1 MTSTVR
7 RGFTLIEILI
17 VVVIIGL
24 LAALVVPNITT
35 TAEDAA
41 RSTARSQ
48 LSAVRSQIE
57 LYKLRNG
64 GTIPP
69 AAGADGTDQLWVAMT
84 TPVNGTTP
92 FLMKEPLLPMG
103 YTWDWN
109 GLKLTVGYTG
119 QDRDATANA
128 GTW

>member
-1 MTSTVR
+1 MNTKLR

-41 RSTARSQ
+41 RSSAHSQ

-57 LYKLRNG
+57 LYKLRY
-64 GTIPP
+64 
-69 AAGADGTDQLWVAMT
+69 AGAVPPPTGSDGTDQLWVAMT
-84 TPVNGTTP
+84 TPVNGVP
-92 FLMKEPLLPMG
+92 FLMKQPMLPIG
-103 YTWDWN
+103 YSWNWN
-109 GLKLTVGYTG
+109 GNKLTVGYEG
-119 QDRDATANA
+119 RDRVAMADAP
-128 GTW
+128 TW

>member
-1 MTSTVR
+1 MSKLTR

-24 LAALVVPNITT
+24 LAALVVPNVTT

-48 LSAVRSQIE
+48 LAAVRSQIE
-57 LYKLRNG
+57 LYKLRYG

-69 AAGADGTDQLWVAMT
+69 AAGDDGTDQLWEAMT
-84 TPVNGTTP
+84 TANNGGSP
-92 FLMKEPLLPMG
+92 FLMKEPKLPVG
-103 YTWDWN
+103 YNWNWN
-109 GLKLTVGYTG
+109 GIKLTVGYDG
-119 QDRDATANA
+119 RDRETAADAPN
-128 GTW
+128 W

>member
-1 MTSTVR
+1 MSKLTR

-48 LSAVRSQIE
+48 LAAVRSQIE
-57 LYKLRNG
+57 LYKLRYG

-69 AAGADGTDQLWVAMT
+69 PAGADGTDQLWAAMIT
-84 TPVNGTTP
+84 ADNGGSP
-92 FLMKEPLLPMG
+92 FLMKEPKLPIG
-103 YTWDWN
+103 YNWNWN
-109 GLKLTVGYTG
+109 GIKLTVGYDG
-119 QDRDATANA
+119 RDREAMTDAPN
-128 GTW
+128 W

>member
-1 MTSTVR
+1 MSKLTR

-48 LSAVRSQIE
+48 LAAVRSQIE
-57 LYKLRNG
+57 LYKLRYG

-69 AAGADGTDQLWVAMT
+69 PAGADGTDQLWEAMLT
-84 TPVNGTTP
+84 ANNGGSP
-92 FLMKEPLLPMG
+92 FLMKEPKLPVG
-103 YTWDWN
+103 YSWNWN
-109 GLKLTVGYTG
+109 GYKLTVGYQGT
-119 QDRDATANA
+119 DSNALADAP
-128 GTW
+128 TW